1 MKNIYRQ
8 GDVLLVPAQAIP
20 VQAKPQTHLTLAYG
34 EVTGHSHRFAAG
46 SAATFFRPDD
56 AGPGGGWLEVR
67 ETALLEHE
75 EHTALAIPPGLY
87 RVAVQVEETPEAIR
101 RVED

>member
-1 MKNIYRQ
+1 MKKIYRQ

-20 VQAKPQTHLTLAYG
+20 AEAKAQTHLTLAYG
-34 EVTGHSHRFAAG
+34 EVTGHHHRFAPD

-56 AGPGGGWLEVR
+56 AGMGGGWLEVR

-75 EHTALAIPPGLY
+75 EHTAIAIPPGLY
-87 RVAVQVEETPEAIR
+87 RVAIQVEETPEAVR